1 MSFDD
6 SIPSARVQD
15 TSELSKQ
22 TAYAAYEHLS
32 CPIMVCD
39 KDLVIRFVN
48 SVGYDM
54 FERLEQDIQSDLP
67 HFEARNI
74 IGQTIDVFH
83 KNPAYQRDIIGR
95 MTSSHIGRFK
105 IGNTHLGFYASANFA
120 DDGSLD
126 AIVVEW
132 QDRTSELQAKHDLER
147 FLSETKAMGDAH
159 EAGAISTFVDASR
172 FPSELQEVAKAV
184 NDMVQ
189 GHIHLQQRSIAAVQA
204 FAKGDFDYELE
215 RFPGEKAYV
224 NDSVDQVRAVFRK
237 MNQEILRASQ
247 AIQNGDLS
255 MAIDVD
261 AFDGEYRDVMAS
273 FDQTFGGLSDLVGN
287 LKTQIN
293 EITKSAE
300 AVSQTS
306 STLSVGAQQSSSAI
320 DQISSS
326 FDETES
332 QVRATSSAASKAKT
346 VAVAANQTAS
356 ESRDTMGSMKRAMEG
371 IDTSARS
378 ISSINKVIDEIAFQ
392 TNLLALNAAVEAA
405 RAGAHGRGFAVVAQE
420 VRTLAQR
427 SAKAAK
433 ETTDLI
439 DQSTQAI
446 AEGVAI
452 TDTMDASLQALSE
465 SFEEVQSLVSEI
477 SKATEE
483 QSSAIAHI
491 NIAVSEISS
500 SAGTADNESTS
511 LAAGAEELSSSANHM
526 LSQLAR
532 FKLRAQGTAPS
543 GMPDLNKLTPE
554 VLKQFQAYLAKA
566 PAANKVAAE

>member
-1 MSFDD
+1 MAANTSKDLSLAQDNDD
-6 SIPSARVQD
+6 LSEQSIY
-15 TSELSKQ
+15 
-22 TAYAAYEHLS
+22 TAYEYLS

-39 KDLVIRFVN
+39 KDLVIRYVN
-48 SVGYDM
+48 SEGYNM

-74 IGQTIDVFH
+74 VGQTIDVFH
-83 KNPAYQRDIIGR
+83 KNPAYQRDIISR
-95 MTSSHIGRFK
+95 LTSSHDGNFK
-105 IGNTHLGFYASANFA
+105 IGQTYLGFHAIAKFEEGGA
-120 DDGSLD
+120 LD
-126 AIVVEW
+126 AIVVQW
-132 QDRTSELQAKHDLER
+132 RDRTSELQAKSDLER
-147 FLSETKAMGDAH
+147 FLAEIKAMGQAHDAG
-159 EAGAISTFVDASR
+159 EISVFVDANQ
-172 FPSELQEVAKAV
+172 FPSDLQEVAKAV
-184 NDMVQ
+184 NDMVRD
-189 GHIHLQQRSIAAVQA
+189 HIHVKKRAIAAVQA
-204 FAKGDFDYELE
+204 FAKGEFDYELE
-215 RFPGEKAYV
+215 RFPGEKVFV
-224 NDSVDQVRAVFRK
+224 NDSIEQVRTAFRK
-237 MNQEILRASQ
+237 MNGEILRASQ
-247 AIQNGDLS
+247 AIQQGDLS
-255 MAIDVD
+255 LTINLDD
-261 AFDGEYRDVMAS
+261 FDGEYRDVMTS
-273 FDQTFGGLSDLVGN
+273 FDHTFGDLSDLVGD

-293 EITKSAE
+293 EITKAAE
-300 AVSQTS
+300 AVSRTS
-306 STLSVGAQQSSSAI
+306 STLSTGAQQSSSAI

-332 QVRATSSAASKAKT
+332 QVRATSSAAGRAKT
-346 VAVAANQTAS
+346 VAVGANQTVS
-356 ESRDTMGSMKRAMEG
+356 ESRSTMSSMKQAMEG

-405 RAGAHGRGFAVVAQE
+405 RAGTHGRGFAVVAQE

-452 TDTMDASLQALSE
+452 TDSMDNSLNTLAD

-477 SKATEE
+477 SKATDE

-500 SAGTADNESTS
+500 SASTVDSESTS

-526 LSQLAR
+526 LSQLGR
-532 FKLRAQGTAPS
+532 FKLRSKQAGG
-543 GMPDLNKLTPE
+543 GMPNLNGLPPE
-554 VLKQFQAYLAKA
+554 MAEQLRAYLAKA
-566 PAANKVAAE
+566 PAANKFAAE